1 MRQQY
6 ELRREKF
13 LGKLNTIPHL
23 KVIIPEGA
31 FYAWV
36 RFDFPGMDSMQFARW
51 LLNEAHVLGIP
62 GRAYGDECDNF
73 IRFSFASSL
82 ESLEIAADRIAK
94 LIAKYD
100 STEK

>member
-6 ELRREKF
+6 EKRRNVF
-13 LGKLNTIPHL
+13 LSKLNEAPHL

-36 RFDFPGMDSMQFARW
+36 RFDIPNMDSMQFAYW

-62 GRAYGDECDNF
+62 GRAYGEACDNF

-82 ESLEIAADRIAK
+82 EDLEEAAERISK
-94 LIAKYD
+94 LMNQYEFKN
-100 STEK
+100 